1 MTQQMTQEIT
11 PPDTTNNTRLA
22 VRRWVANRE
31 GPFDEPVFMTCEWAP
46 PRDLRGASVVLPDGG
61 LARAMAVRASGA
73 ERVFLADAVLEDS
86 LLMKWMAEEVGGK
99 YMGVWVP
106 VRRMEVDWSL
116 DNDNDFNADFRCVV
130 PSYAKPA
137 WEVLKS
143 DMTPTG
149 TEAGWWIEQM
159 LSLGASAVLI
169 SADLADGRDLDVCAE
184 LAERF
189 GEQLWFSPLTPGQDM
204 KPWVQWGLARQL
216 VIPEEDYRDEMI
228 LALNAASASSEGANG

>member
-1 MTQQMTQEIT
+1 MTQQLTQEIT
-11 PPDTTNNTRLA
+11 PQASTNNACLA
-22 VRRWVANRE
+22 VRRWVTKRE

-86 LLMKWMAEEVGGK
+86 QLMKWLAEEIGSK
-99 YMGVWVP
+99 HMGVWVP
-106 VRRMEVDWSL
+106 VRRMEVAWSL
-116 DNDNDFNADFRCVV
+116 DYDTNADFRCVV

-143 DMTPTG
+143 DMTRTG

-159 LSLGASAVLI
+159 LAQGASQVLV
-169 SADLADGRDLDVCAE
+169 SADLTDERDLHICAE
-184 LAERF
+184 MAERF
-189 GEQLWFSPLTPGQDM
+189 GERLWFSPLTPGQDM
-204 KPWVQWGLARQL
+204 KPWVQWAQVRQL
-216 VIPEEDYRDEMI
+216 AVPEEDCTDDMMA
-228 LALNAASASSEGANG
+228 ALLGAIAPGEEVKA